1 MKYKDIV
8 LSIKKKD
15 FLPIYFLS
23 GDEKYFIDELMD
35 FFLKSVLEEEEK
47 IFNQVV
53 LYGKDTDIDQIISES
68 KQFPIGSK
76 NRLVVVKEGQNLKN
90 IDKLENYINNPQ
102 SSTVLVISYYNKTID
117 KRKKFGKNL
126 YKQGF
131 VFESKK
137 LYDNQIPNWIEAY
150 LNKKKITI
158 DTKATI
164 LLSEFL
170 GNNLSKIKNEIEKL
184 LIITKENH
192 ITPQLIEKHIGINN
206 DYNLFELQ
214 NALGE
219 KNYKKVS
226 LIISHFISNEKKY
239 NIVSII
245 SNLFYFFQKIFLL
258 KSLKRNENAS
268 TILKIHPFFLKQYQK
283 AAFNYTNKQLFHIFE
298 LLKNY
303 DLKSKGVKNKVKNKE
318 LIKELMLKIILQ

>member
-15 FLPIYFLS
+15 FLPIYFLL
-23 GDEKYFIDELMD
+23 GDEKYYIDELID
-35 FFLKSVLEEEEK
+35 FFIKNVLEEEEK

-53 LYGKDTDIDQIISES
+53 LYGKDTDVDQIISES
-68 KQFPIGSK
+68 KQFPIGAK
-76 NRLVVVKEGQNLKN
+76 NRLVVIKEGQNLKN

-102 SSTVLVISYYNKTID
+102 TNTILVISYFNKTLD
-117 KRKKFGKNL
+117 KRKKFGKIL
-126 YKQGF
+126 YKKGF

-137 LYDNQIPNWIEAY
+137 PYDNQIPDWIEAY

-184 LIITKENH
+184 LIIAKENH

-214 NALGE
+214 NAFGE
-219 KNYKKVS
+219 KDYKKIS
-226 LIISHFISNEKKY
+226 LIINHFISNEKKY
-239 NIVSII
+239 NIISII
-245 SNLFYFFQKIFLL
+245 NNLFYFFQKIFLL
-258 KSLKRNENAS
+258 KSLKGNENAS

-283 AAFNYTNKQLFHIFE
+283 AAFNYSNKQLFHIFE

-318 LIKELMLKIILQ
+318 LIKELVLKIILQ

>member
-23 GDEKYFIDELMD
+23 GDEKYYIDELID
-35 FFLKSVLEEEEK
+35 FFIKSVLEDEEK

-53 LYGKDTDIDQIISES
+53 LYGKDTDTDQIISES
-68 KQFPIGSK
+68 KQFPIGAK

-102 SSTVLVISYYNKTID
+102 SSTILVISYFNKTLD

-126 YKQGF
+126 YKKGF

-137 LYDNQIPNWIEAY
+137 LYDNQIPDWIEAY

-184 LIITKENH
+184 LIIAKEKH

-214 NALGE
+214 NAFGE

-258 KSLKRNENAS
+258 KSLKGNENAS

-283 AAFNYTNKQLFHIFE
+283 AAFNYSNKQLFNIFE

-303 DLKSKGVKNKVKNKE
+303 DLKSKGVNNKVKNKE
-318 LIKELMLKIILQ
+318 LIKELMLKIILK

>member
-8 LSIKKKD
+8 LSIKKKK

-23 GDEKYFIDELMD
+23 GDEKYFIDELIN
-35 FFLKSVLEEEEK
+35 FFIESVLEEEEK
-47 IFNQVV
+47 IFNQVI
-53 LYGKDTDIDQIISES
+53 LYGKDTNIDQIVAES
-68 KQFPIGSK
+68 KQFPIGAK

-90 IDKLENYINNPQ
+90 IDELENYINNPQ
-102 SSTVLVISYYNKTID
+102 KSTVLVISYFNKTLD

-126 YKQGF
+126 HNLGF
-131 VFESKK
+131 IFESKK
-137 LYDNQIPNWIEAY
+137 LYDNQIPNWIESY
-150 LNKKKITI
+150 LDKKKITI

-164 LLSEFL
+164 LLSEYL

-184 LIITKENH
+184 LIIVKKNH
-192 ITPQLIEKHIGINN
+192 ITPLLIEKHIGINN

-226 LIISHFISNEKKY
+226 QIISHFISNEKKY

-258 KSLKRNENAS
+258 KSLKKNENAS
-268 TILKIHPFFLKQYQK
+268 TILRIHPFFLKQYQK
-283 AAFNYTNKQLFHIFE
+283 AAFSYSNKELFHIFE

-303 DLKSKGVKNKVKNKE
+303 DLKSKGVNNKVKNKE

>member
-1 MKYKDIV
+1 M
-8 LSIKKKD
+8 
-15 FLPIYFLS
+15 
-23 GDEKYFIDELMD
+23 
-35 FFLKSVLEEEEK
+35 
-47 IFNQVV
+47 
-53 LYGKDTDIDQIISES
+53 
-68 KQFPIGSK
+68 
-76 NRLVVVKEGQNLKN
+76 
-90 IDKLENYINNPQ
+90 
-102 SSTVLVISYYNKTID
+102 
-117 KRKKFGKNL
+117 
-126 YKQGF
+126 
-131 VFESKK
+131 
-137 LYDNQIPNWIEAY
+137 
-150 LNKKKITI
+150 
-158 DTKATI
+158 
-164 LLSEFL
+164 SEFL

-258 KSLKRNENAS
+258 KSLKGNENAS

-283 AAFNYTNKQLFHIFE
+283 AAFNYSNQQLFHIFE

-303 DLKSKGVKNKVKNKE
+303 DLKSKGIKNKVKNRE
-318 LIKELMLKIILQ
+318 LIKELMLRIILQ

>member
-23 GDEKYFIDELMD
+23 GDEKYYIDELID
-35 FFLKSVLEEEEK
+35 FFIKSVLEDEEK

-53 LYGKDTDIDQIISES
+53 LYGKDTDTDQIISES
-68 KQFPIGSK
+68 KQFPIGAK

-102 SSTVLVISYYNKTID
+102 SSTILVISYFNKTLD

-126 YKQGF
+126 YKKGF

-137 LYDNQIPNWIEAY
+137 LYDNQIPDWIEAY

-184 LIITKENH
+184 LIIAKEKH

-214 NALGE
+214 NAFGE
-219 KNYKKVS
+219 KNYKKIS
-226 LIISHFISNEKKY
+226 LIINHFISNEKKY
-239 NIVSII
+239 NIVFII

-258 KSLKRNENAS
+258 KSLKGNENAS

-283 AAFNYTNKQLFHIFE
+283 AAFNYSNKQLFNIFE

-303 DLKSKGVKNKVKNKE
+303 DLKSKGVNNKVKNKE
-318 LIKELMLKIILQ
+318 LIKELMLKIILK

>member
-23 GDEKYFIDELMD
+23 GDEKYYIDELID
-35 FFLKSVLEEEEK
+35 FFIKSVLEEEEK
-47 IFNQVV
+47 IFNQVI

-68 KQFPIGSK
+68 KQFPIAAK

-102 SSTVLVISYYNKTID
+102 TSTILVISYFNKTID

-126 YKQGF
+126 YKKGF
-131 VFESKK
+131 IFESKK
-137 LYDNQIPNWIEAY
+137 LYDNQIPDWIEAY

-184 LIITKENH
+184 LIIAKENH

-214 NALGE
+214 NAFGE
-219 KNYKKVS
+219 KNYKKIS
-226 LIISHFISNEKKY
+226 LIINHFISNEKKY

-258 KSLKRNENAS
+258 KSLKGNENAS
-268 TILKIHPFFLKQYQK
+268 NILKIHPFFLKQYQK
-283 AAFNYTNKQLFHIFE
+283 AAFNYSNKQLFHIFE

>member
-8 LSIKKKD
+8 LSIKRRE
-15 FLPIYFLS
+15 FLPIYFLT
-23 GDEKYFIDELMD
+23 GDEKYFIDELID
-35 FFLKSVLEEEEK
+35 NFIESVLNEDEK
-47 IFNQVV
+47 VFNQVIF
-53 LYGKDTDIDQIISES
+53 YGKDTDIDQIISES
-68 KQFPIGSK
+68 KQFPIGAK
-76 NRLVVVKEGQNLKN
+76 NRLIVVKEGQNLKN
-90 IDKLENYINNPQ
+90 IEQLEHYMNNPQ
-102 SSTVLVISYYNKTID
+102 TSSILVISYINKTID
-117 KRKKFGKNL
+117 KRKKFGKKL
-126 YKQGF
+126 YEKGF

-137 LYDNQIPNWIEAY
+137 LYDNQIPNWIKSY
-150 LNKKKITI
+150 LDKKNITI

-164 LLSEFL
+164 LLSEYL

-192 ITPQLIEKHIGINN
+192 ITPNSIEKHIGINN

-219 KNYKKVS
+219 RNYKKIS

-239 NIVSII
+239 NVVAIVS
-245 SNLFYFFQKIFLL
+245 SLFYFFQKILL
-258 KSLKRNENAS
+258 IKSLKNKENIS

-283 AAFNYTNKQLFHIFE
+283 AALNYSNKQLFHIFE

-303 DLKSKGVKNKVKNKE
+303 DLKSKGVDNKVKNKD

>member
-23 GDEKYFIDELMD
+23 GDEKYFIDELID
-35 FFLKSVLEEEEK
+35 LFIESVLEEEEK
-47 IFNQVV
+47 IFNQVI

-68 KQFPIGSK
+68 KQFPIGAK
-76 NRLVVVKEGQNLKN
+76 NRLVVIKEGQNLKN

-102 SSTVLVISYYNKTID
+102 SNTILVISYFNKTID

-126 YKQGF
+126 YNQGF

-137 LYDNQIPNWIEAY
+137 LYDNQIPNWIETY
-150 LNKKKITI
+150 LDKKNITI

-164 LLSEFL
+164 LLSEYL

-192 ITPQLIEKHIGINN
+192 ITPLLIEKHIGINN

-239 NIVSII
+239 NLVSII

-268 TILKIHPFFLKQYQK
+268 TVLRIHPFFLKQYQK
-283 AAFNYTNKQLFHIFE
+283 AAFNYSNKQLFHIFE

>member
-23 GDEKYFIDELMD
+23 GDEKYYIDELID
-35 FFLKSVLEEEEK
+35 FFIKSVLEEEEK

-68 KQFPIGSK
+68 KQFPIGAK

-90 IDKLENYINNPQ
+90 IDKLENYIYNPQ
-102 SSTVLVISYYNKTID
+102 TSTILVISYFNKTID

-126 YKQGF
+126 YKKGF

-137 LYDNQIPNWIEAY
+137 LYDNQIPEWIEAY
-150 LNKKKITI
+150 LNRKKITI

-184 LIITKENH
+184 LIIAKENH

-214 NALGE
+214 NAFGE
-219 KNYKKVS
+219 KNYKKIS
-226 LIISHFISNEKKY
+226 LIINHFISNEKKY

-258 KSLKRNENAS
+258 KSLKGNENAS
-268 TILKIHPFFLKQYQK
+268 NILKIHPFFLKQYQK
-283 AAFNYTNKQLFHIFE
+283 AAFNYSNKQLFHIFE

>member
-23 GDEKYFIDELMD
+23 GDEKYFIDELID
-35 FFLKSVLEEEEK
+35 FFIKSVLEEEEK

-68 KQFPIGSK
+68 KQFPIGAK
-76 NRLVVVKEGQNLKN
+76 NRLVVIKEGQNLKN
-90 IDKLENYINNPQ
+90 IEKLESYINNPQ
-102 SSTVLVISYYNKTID
+102 LSTVLVISYFNKTID

-126 YKQGF
+126 YNQGF

-137 LYDNQIPNWIEAY
+137 LYDNQIPSWIDSY
-150 LNKKKITI
+150 LDKKKITI

-164 LLSEFL
+164 LLSEYL
-170 GNNLSKIKNEIEKL
+170 GNNLSKIKNEIENL

-192 ITPQLIEKHIGINN
+192 ITPLLIEKHIGINN

-258 KSLKRNENAS
+258 KSLKRNENVS
-268 TILKIHPFFLKQYQK
+268 TVLRIHPFFLKQYQK
-283 AAFNYTNKQLFHIFE
+283 AAFNYSNKQLFHIFE

-303 DLKSKGVKNKVKNKE
+303 DLKSKGIKNKVKNRE
-318 LIKELMLKIILQ
+318 LIKELMLRIILQ

>member
-23 GDEKYFIDELMD
+23 GDEKYYIDELID
-35 FFLKSVLEEEEK
+35 FFIKSVLKEEEK

-68 KQFPIGSK
+68 KQFPIGAK

-102 SSTVLVISYYNKTID
+102 TSTILVISYFNKTLD

-126 YKQGF
+126 YKKGF

-137 LYDNQIPNWIEAY
+137 LYDNQIPDWIEAY

-184 LIITKENH
+184 LIIAKENH

-214 NALGE
+214 NAFGE
-219 KNYKKVS
+219 KNYKKIS
-226 LIISHFISNEKKY
+226 LIINHFISNEKKY

-258 KSLKRNENAS
+258 KSLKGNENAS

-283 AAFNYTNKQLFHIFE
+283 AAFNYSNKQLFHIFE